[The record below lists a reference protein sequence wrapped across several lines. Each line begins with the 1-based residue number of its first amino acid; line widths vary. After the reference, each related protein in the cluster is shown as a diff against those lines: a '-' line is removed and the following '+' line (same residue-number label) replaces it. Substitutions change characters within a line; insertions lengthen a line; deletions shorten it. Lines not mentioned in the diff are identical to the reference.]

1 MPRQLRRRRHSE
13 ALPLSVNRALKK
25 ERRTLALFRCFCPI
39 RDFPTRTFALDRPL
53 RAFDVFVIVAKASL
67 FTVSPFLMCHQ
78 VVAGRSRPQSAAFD
92 GAAAVLAQQVQIV
105 RLRELSP

>member
-1 MPRQLRRRRHSE
+1 
-13 ALPLSVNRALKK
+13 
-25 ERRTLALFRCFCPI
+25 
-39 RDFPTRTFALDRPL
+39 
-53 RAFDVFVIVAKASL
+53 VFVIVAKASL